1 VNKPQIPFGSWPSP
15 LSPDALAASAL
26 RLAEVKVDGVDIY
39 WWEGRP
45 TEGGR
50 GVVVRRTPDGVISD
64 ATGADANVRTLVHEY
79 GGGAWAVH
87 SGGIYYV
94 EAADQQIYHS
104 RGGKAPHCITDTR
117 PQLDRFA
124 DLTVHPSGDHL
135 LAVMES
141 HHDNREPSNKIVAI
155 NIASGLI
162 RTVFDGTDF
171 ASSARCS
178 GTGSEVAFITWSHPN
193 MPWDETELRTVE
205 WVDSGPFQTARLLV
219 GGEALQ
225 QPTWVEEALTVVT
238 DRTGWWLPHS
248 VDLATGRTSPLL
260 VADLEAGIPGWVF
273 GSSSIVSYGSELALV
288 WHVDGMGHVGWLG
301 DGRLD
306 EIETPLTGLG
316 GIDVTDQG
324 QIVAVAAGPTSG
336 LCVNII
342 ERSGKVTTLN
352 ATEPPLRNESISVAE
367 HISFPSGDRVGHGL
381 FYRPH
386 SETTVGP
393 ENERP
398 PLVVLSHGG
407 PTAAAQ
413 PGLNLAI
420 QFWTTR
426 GFAVVDVNY
435 GGSTGYGREYRESLR
450 NNWGIIDV
458 EDCIAAA
465 QHLVGDGEVDG
476 SRLTIKG
483 GSAGGYT
490 TLAALT
496 FHDVFAAGA
505 SRYGIGDL
513 ESLARDTH
521 KFESRYLDRLV
532 GPYPEDRDTYI
543 ERSPIHFTEKLTAPM
558 IILQGSEDKVVPP
571 NQAEAIVEALG
582 ARGLAHAY
590 VLFDGEQHG
599 FRQAK
604 NIARAVEAEY
614 VFFCRVFGIEPSGDP
629 EPLEI
634 VGLS

>member
-15 LSPDALAASAL
+15 LSPDALASSAL
-26 RLAEVKVDGVDIY
+26 RLAEVQVDGENIY

-45 TEGGR
+45 TEAGR
-50 GVVVRRTPDGVISD
+50 GVVVCRTPDGRVSD
-64 ATGADANVRTLVHEY
+64 ATGTDANVRTLVHEY
-79 GGGAWAVH
+79 GGGAWTARAGDV
-87 SGGIYYV
+87 YYV
-94 EAADQQIYHS
+94 ESTDQQIYCS
-104 RGGKAPHCITDTR
+104 RADRPPHRITNAR
-117 PQLDRFA
+117 PELDRFA
-124 DLTVHPSGDHL
+124 DLTIHPSGDHL

-141 HHDNREPSNKIVAI
+141 HHDDEEPSNKIVAI
-155 NIASGLI
+155 NIGSGLT
-162 RTVFDGTDF
+162 RTLFEGTDF
-171 ASSARCS
+171 ASSPRTSAD
-178 GTGSEVAFITWSHPN
+178 GTKVAFITWSHPN
-193 MPWDETELRTVE
+193 MPWDDTELRVID
-205 WVDSGPFQTARLLV
+205 WVDSGQFQPARLLV
-219 GGEALQ
+219 EGEALQ
-225 QPTWVEEALTVVT
+225 QPTWVGEALAVVT

-248 VDLATGRTSPLL
+248 VDLATGQTSPMLL
-260 VADLEAGIPGWVF
+260 AELEAGVPGWVF
-273 GSSSIVSYGSELALV
+273 GSTSLVSHGNELALA
-288 WHVDGMGHVGWLG
+288 WSADGMGHVGWLI
-301 DGRLD
+301 DGRLN
-306 EIETPLTGLG
+306 EIDTPLTALG
-316 GIDVTDQG
+316 AIDVTDQG
-324 QIVAVAAGPTSG
+324 AIVAVAAGPSSG

-342 ERSGKVTTLN
+342 ERSGNVTALN
-352 ATEPPLRNESISVAE
+352 ATEAPLGIESVSTAE
-367 HISFPSGDRVGHGL
+367 HISFESGDRVAHGL
-381 FYRPH
+381 FYRPC
-386 SETTVGP
+386 SESTVGP

-435 GGSTGYGREYRESLR
+435 GGSTGYGREYRELLR
-450 NNWGIIDV
+450 DNWGIVDV

-465 QHLVGDGEVDG
+465 QHLVDQGEVDR

-513 ESLARDTH
+513 ETLARDTH

-532 GPYPEDRDTYI
+532 GRYPEDRDIYV

-558 IILQGSEDKVVPP
+558 IILQGNEDKVVPP
-571 NQAEAIVEALG
+571 DQAEAIVEALG
-582 ARGLAHAY
+582 ARGLVHAY
-590 VLFDGEQHG
+590 VLFEGEQHG
-599 FRQAK
+599 FRKAK
-604 NIARAVEAEY
+604 NIARAIEAEY

-634 VGLS
+634 VGPR